1 MSLKLRPPGTN
12 ILGAFSFGLKDGPD
26 LGDEY
31 APNSSYH
38 LPSYSVTLKDLAYLG
53 AGQSNGAGQNTGA
66 GENVGA
72 SSNNAAGPNNAA
84 GLNIDSIA
92 KEVAWQCVALC
103 KNGSVVVGE
112 VTPRSQAPRPAGHA
126 FDGPVR
132 MTSLSQGPIIDG
144 IYKNATD
151 LAKIKEELGQK
162 YGLNDEYEPRMLKI
176 PGLLVTAIWLKSQ
189 AAGGADWVVPL
200 HTKNGDLQKEPLVTM
215 EKFLEIT
222 QSLAKDRLASPIFD

>member
-1 MSLKLRPPGTN
+1 MALKLRPPGTN

-38 LPSYSVTLKDLAYLG
+38 LPTYAVSVEDLANLG
-53 AGQSNGAGQNTGA
+53 AGQSNGAGQNAGA
-66 GENVGA
+66 GQ
-72 SSNNAAGPNNAA
+72 NNAA
-84 GLNIDSIA
+84 GLNIDGVA
-92 KEVAWQCVALC
+92 KEVSWQCLALC
-103 KNGSVVVGE
+103 KNGTVVVGE
-112 VTPRSQAPRPAGHA
+112 VTPRNQAPRPAGHA

-144 IYKNATD
+144 IFKNAVD
-151 LAKIKEELGQK
+151 LANIKEELGQK
-162 YGLNDEYEPRMLKI
+162 FGLTDEYEPRVLKI

-189 AAGGADWVVPL
+189 AAGGADWIVPL
-200 HTKNGDLQKEPLVTM
+200 HTKIDDLQKEPLVTM

-222 QSLAKDRLASPIFD
+222 QSLAKARLASPIFD

>member
-38 LPSYSVTLKDLAYLG
+38 LPSYAISLKDLANLS
-53 AGQSNGAGQNTGA
+53 AGQ
-66 GENVGA
+66 
-72 SSNNAAGPNNAA
+72 NNAA
-84 GLNIDSIA
+84 GLNIDSVA
-92 KEVAWQCVALC
+92 KEVAWQCLALC
-103 KNGSVVVGE
+103 KSGKVVVGE

-144 IYKNATD
+144 IYKNAVD
-151 LAKIKEELGQK
+151 LANIKEELGQK
-162 YGLNDEYEPRMLKI
+162 FGLADDYEPRMLKI

-189 AAGGADWVVPL
+189 VAGGADWIVPL
-200 HTKNGDLQKEPLVTM
+200 HTKIDDLQKEQLVTM
-215 EKFLEIT
+215 EKFVEIT
-222 QSLAKDRLASPIFD
+222 QSLAKNRLASPIFD